1 MENIDHQRRLALAT
15 TAAALGS
22 TVALGSVATLSSGS
36 AVDSATATG
45 SSASAAR
52 ASTMRAYQIGTQQ
65 GIGSLSLIERTAPT
79 PGAGEVVVEMRAAA
93 LNHRDLDI
101 LSGRYGG
108 RKPAERIPVGD
119 GAGVVVDI
127 GPGVTAV
134 QRGERV
140 TAPHFTLWTDGDYDP
155 AIFAAD
161 AGNTRDGWLAERIV
175 LPASSLVRI
184 PESLSFESAAALGAA
199 GITAW
204 AVLETLGRIKAGDT
218 VLTLGTGG
226 VAILTLQIAKMC
238 GARVAITSSSD
249 DKLALCRKLGADIT
263 VNYRKQPA
271 WHEAVRAANG
281 GRGVDIVV
289 ETVGASSLSQSLAA
303 CAPNARVGLLG
314 ALGGPAPAPPN
325 LGPLILNNVI
335 LKGITSGSRRNL
347 EDLLRASVANGLTP
361 HIDRVFAF
369 DESAQALSY
378 LATGEHVGKIVIRR
392 S

>member
-15 TAAALGS
+15 TAAA
-22 TVALGSVATLSSGS
+22 ALGGAAAVSGAATLGGGAAPGETVNPS
-36 AVDSATATG
+36 
-45 SSASAAR
+45 SAAR
-52 ASTMRAYQIGTQQ
+52 TPRMQAYQIGAQQ
-65 GIGSLSLIERTAPT
+65 GIGSLARVDRAAPT
-79 PGAGEVVVEMRAAA
+79 PSAGEVVVDMRAAA

-101 LSGRYGG
+101 LAGRYGG

-119 GAGVVVDI
+119 GAGVVVEV
-127 GPGVTAV
+127 GPGVTGV

-140 TAPHFTLWTDGDYDP
+140 TAAHFTLWTDGDYDP
-155 AIFAAD
+155 SIFAAD

-175 LPASSLVRI
+175 LPANSLVRI
-184 PESLSFESAAALGAA
+184 PENLSFEAAAALGAA

-226 VAILTLQIAKMC
+226 VAVLALQIAKMC

-249 DKLALCRKLGADIT
+249 EKLALCRKLGADIT
-263 VNYRKQPA
+263 VNYRNQPA

-289 ETVGASSLSQSLAA
+289 ETVGASTLSQSLAA

-325 LGPLILNNVI
+325 LGPLILNNVV

-347 EDLLRASVANGLTP
+347 EDLLRASAANRLAP
-361 HIDRVFAF
+361 HIDRSFAF
-369 DESAQALSY
+369 DEAAQALAY
-378 LATGEHVGKIVIRR
+378 LASGEHVGKIVIRR
-392 S
+392 G

>member
-15 TAAALGS
+15 TAAALSGAATFGS
-22 TVALGSVATLSSGS
+22 GAALGSSGAARGS
-36 AVDSATATG
+36 GTAT
-45 SSASAAR
+45 
-52 ASTMRAYQIGTQQ
+52 TMRAYQIGTQQ
-65 GIGSLSLIERTAPT
+65 GLGSLGRIERPAPAA
-79 PGAGEVVVEMRAAA
+79 GAGEVVVEMRAAS

-101 LSGRYGG
+101 LAGRYGV

-119 GAGVVVDI
+119 GAGVIVEM
-127 GPGVTAV
+127 GPGVTGLKL
-134 QRGERV
+134 GERV

-175 LPASSLVRI
+175 LPASSLVRL

-226 VAILTLQIAKMC
+226 VAVLALQIAKMC

-249 DKLALCRKLGADIT
+249 EKLALCRKLGADIT
-263 VNYRKQPA
+263 VNYRTQPA

-289 ETVGASSLSQSLAA
+289 ETVGASTLSQSLAA

-369 DESAQALSY
+369 DEAAQALAY
-378 LATGEHVGKIVIRR
+378 LASGEHVGKIVIRR
-392 S
+392 N

>member
-1 MENIDHQRRLALAT
+1 
-15 TAAALGS
+15 
-22 TVALGSVATLSSGS
+22 
-36 AVDSATATG
+36 
-45 SSASAAR
+45 
-52 ASTMRAYQIGTQQ
+52 
-65 GIGSLSLIERTAPT
+65 
-79 PGAGEVVVEMRAAA
+79 
-93 LNHRDLDI
+93 
-101 LSGRYGG
+101 
-108 RKPAERIPVGD
+108 
-119 GAGVVVDI
+119 
-127 GPGVTAV
+127 
-134 QRGERV
+134 
-140 TAPHFTLWTDGDYDP
+140 
-155 AIFAAD
+155 
-161 AGNTRDGWLAERIV
+161 
-175 LPASSLVRI
+175 
-184 PESLSFESAAALGAA
+184 
-199 GITAW
+199 
-204 AVLETLGRIKAGDT
+204 
-218 VLTLGTGG
+218 
-226 VAILTLQIAKMC
+226 
-238 GARVAITSSSD
+238 VAITSSSD

-378 LATGEHVGKIVIRR
+378 LATGGHVGKIVIRR
-392 S
+392 N

>member
-22 TVALGSVATLSSGS
+22 TVALGSGATLSSN
-36 AVDSATATG
+36 AVGSATARG
-45 SSASAAR
+45 SSTSAAR
-52 ASTMRAYQIGTQQ
+52 AATMRAFQIGTQQ

-108 RKPAERIPVGD
+108 RKPAERVPVGD

-134 QRGERV
+134 QTGERV

-226 VAILTLQIAKMC
+226 VAILALQIAKMC

-361 HIDRVFAF
+361 HIDRVFMF

>member
-22 TVALGSVATLSSGS
+22 TVALGSGATLSSS
-36 AVDSATATG
+36 AVGSATATG
-45 SSASAAR
+45 SSTSAAR
-52 ASTMRAYQIGTQQ
+52 AATMRAFQIGTQQ

-108 RKPAERIPVGD
+108 RKPAERVPVGD

-226 VAILTLQIAKMC
+226 VAILALQIAKMC